1 MARMLS
7 QLPLPLLPPGAAEIA
22 PGVGLLAGE
31 DGGLV
36 AVHGL
41 ATFAWDAGDEAG
53 RRLAAVQLV
62 RLRAASRGQVA
73 EAFGVDPATIWRW
86 DQAAAAAGVAGLV
99 PARRG
104 PKGASKLTPV
114 LAARI
119 AGLDAAGQT
128 LRQIAAATGVST
140 FTVRTALGR
149 VRPGD
154 QAPAAGDAGTAAA
167 DEPLP
172 VLPDPVPRDGE
183 RALARW
189 GLLGEGAEPVFAP
202 GTRYPLA
209 GLLLALPAVEAT
221 GLLEAARQVYGQ
233 LKNGFYGLTAT
244 LLTLVFLALAG
255 EPRAEGAT
263 RVPPAALG
271 RVLGLDRAPEVKTI
285 RRKLGELAAA
295 GKAADLIMAL
305 ARRHAA
311 ARPETLGFL
320 YADGHARVYYGT
332 RTVQKTHIA
341 RLKFPAP
348 ATVETW
354 VTDAGGDPVFMV
366 VAEPSE
372 SLAGELRRLLPQL
385 RQMVGEGRRVTVCF
399 DRGGWSP
406 ALFADITAAGFDLL
420 TWRKGPAPDL
430 PADAFTTITCADDR
444 GREHAYDLAG
454 TTITLTIHD
463 GPRKGQTVSLRQV
476 TRRVPARGGTT
487 RQIHALTSCTDLAA
501 GEVCWRLTS
510 RWREE
515 NYFRYA
521 RTHFALDALDSHAA
535 TPDDPGRLV
544 PNPAKKIAAAQT
556 RHAEI
561 LAAAAQAQRDASLAA
576 LRNPAPGQPV
586 TITNQMINALDAPVE
601 AARRELEAAEDAA
614 AAVPARIR
622 LGEIAPDMVRLEAE
636 VKQITHAIRM
646 AAYNAENALAR
657 ALDGHYA
664 RAGDEAYALIR
675 EALTVSGDI
684 IPGHGELLIRLDPLS
699 APRRT
704 QALAALCGQLTQ
716 AQACYPG
723 TDLILRYEVRPH
735 FGIARNTSLCQES
748 WDRVLGSAKDPDAA
762 RAMLD
767 HGQDIHLRAVEE
779 VGGKEVKRQD
789 PLCLRS
795 QELGP
800 ARPIPAR
807 SRADPGALE
816 DLPHR
821 RRCHRD
827 AEPGKLAVNTAVPP

>member
-1 MARMLS
+1 MMAPMLS

-36 AVHGL
+36 TVHGL

-62 RLRAASRGQVA
+62 RLRAASQGQVA

-86 DQAAAAAGVAGLV
+86 DQAVTSGGVAGLV
-99 PARRG
+99 PGRRG
-104 PKGASKLTPV
+104 PKGASKLTPA

-119 AGLDAAGQT
+119 AQLDAAGQT

-149 VRPGD
+149 VRPGG
-154 QAPAAGDAGTAAA
+154 QAPVAAGQDSLPEQRDGERAAA

-172 VLPDPVPRDGE
+172 VLPDPVSRDGE
-183 RALARW
+183 RVLARW
-189 GLLGEGAEPVFAP
+189 GLLGEGAGPVFAP
-202 GTRYPLA
+202 GARYPLA
-209 GLLLALPAVEAT
+209 GLLLALPALEAT
-221 GLLEAARQVYGQ
+221 GLLEAARQVYGR
-233 LKNGFYGLTAT
+233 LRDGYYGLAAT

-295 GKAADLIMAL
+295 GNAADLIMAL

-311 ARPETLGFL
+311 GRPQALGFL
-320 YADGHARVYYGT
+320 HVDGHARAYYGT
-332 RTVQKTHIA
+332 RDVQKTHLA

-348 ATVETW
+348 ATEETW
-354 VTDAGGDPVFMV
+354 VTDADGEPVFMV
-366 VAEPSE
+366 AAEPSD

-385 RQMVGEGRRVTVCF
+385 RQVVGQGRRVTVCF

-406 ALFADITAAGFDLL
+406 ALFADITEAQFDLL
-420 TWRKGPAPDL
+420 TWRKGSAPDIG
-430 PADAFTTITCADDR
+430 ADAFTTITCADDR
-444 GREHAYDLAG
+444 GREHHYDLAD
-454 TTITLTIHD
+454 TMVTLTIRE
-463 GPRKGQTVSLRQV
+463 GSRKGQTVSLRQV
-476 TRRVPARGGTT
+476 TRRVPARGGGT
-487 RQIHALTSCTDLAA
+487 RQIHALTSRTDLAP

-521 RTHFALDALDSHAA
+521 RTWFALDALDSHAA
-535 TPDDPGRLV
+535 TPDDPGRKV
-544 PNPAKKIAAAQT
+544 PNPAKKTASAQV
-556 RHAEI
+556 RRAEI
-561 LAAAAQAQRDASLAA
+561 LAAAAGAQRDASLAA
-576 LRNPAPGQPV
+576 LRNPPPGQPV
-586 TITNQMINALDAPVE
+586 TITNQMINALDTPVE
-601 AARRELEAAEDAA
+601 AAHRELEAAQDAA

-646 AAYNAENALAR
+646 AAYNAETTLAR
-657 ALDGHYA
+657 ALNGHYA

-675 EALTVSGDI
+675 EALTTSGDI
-684 IPGHGELLIRLDPLS
+684 IPGHGELLIRLDPLT

-704 QALAALCGQLTQ
+704 QALAALCDQLNQ

-723 TDLILRYEVRPH
+723 TDLVLRYEIKPH
-735 FGIARNTSLCQES
+735 PGIA
-748 WDRVLGSAKDPDAA
+748 
-762 RAMLD
+762 
-767 HGQDIHLRAVEE
+767 
-779 VGGKEVKRQD
+779 
-789 PLCLRS
+789 
-795 QELGP
+795 
-800 ARPIPAR
+800 
-807 SRADPGALE
+807 
-816 DLPHR
+816 
-821 RRCHRD
+821 
-827 AEPGKLAVNTAVPP
+827 

>member
-1 MARMLS
+1 MMARMLS

-62 RLRAASRGQVA
+62 RLQAASQGQVA

-86 DQAAAAAGVAGLV
+86 DQALASGGVAGLV
-99 PARRG
+99 PARPG
-104 PKGASKLTPV
+104 PKGASKLTPG

-119 AGLDAAGQT
+119 AGLDAGGQT

-140 FTVRTALGR
+140 FTVRAALGR
-149 VRPGD
+149 VRPGGQGRAGD
-154 QAPAAGDAGTAAA
+154 GDAGQGSVPEQRDGEAAA
-167 DEPLP
+167 AGQPLP

-189 GLLGEGAEPVFAP
+189 GLLGEGAEPVFIP
-202 GTRYPLA
+202 GARYPLA
-209 GLLLALPAVEAT
+209 GLLLALPALEGT
-221 GLLEAARQVYGQ
+221 GLIEAARQVYGR
-233 LKNGFYGLTAT
+233 LRDGYYGLAAT

-295 GKAADLIMAL
+295 GQAADLIMAL

-311 ARPETLGFL
+311 ARPQALGFL
-320 YADGHARVYYGT
+320 YVDGHTRAYYGT
-332 RTVQKTHIA
+332 RAVQKMHIA

-348 ATVETW
+348 ATEETW
-354 VTDAGGDPVFMV
+354 VTSQDGEPVFMV
-366 VAEPSE
+366 AAEPSD

-385 RQMVGEGRRVTVCF
+385 RQVVGEGRRVTVCF

-420 TWRKGPAPDL
+420 TWRKGPAPDVQ
-430 PADAFTTITCADDR
+430 ADEFTTITCADDR

-454 TTITLTIHD
+454 TMVTLTIRE
-463 GPRKGQTVSLRQV
+463 GPRKGQAVSLRQV
-476 TRRVPARGGTT
+476 TRRVPARGGGT
-487 RQIHALTSCTDLAA
+487 RQIHALTSRTDLAA

-535 TPDDPGRLV
+535 TPDDPGRKV
-544 PNPAKKIAAAQT
+544 PNPAKKAAAAQV
-556 RHAEI
+556 RHAEV

-586 TITNQMINALDAPVE
+586 TITNQMINALDLPVE
-601 AARRELEAAEDAA
+601 AAWAELHAAQDAA
-614 AAVPARIR
+614 GAVPARIR
-622 LGEIAPDMVRLEAE
+622 LGELAPDMVRLEAE

-646 AAYNAENALAR
+646 AAYNAETTLAR

-675 EALTVSGDI
+675 EALTASGDI
-684 IPGHGELLIRLDPLS
+684 IPSHGELLIRLDPLT

-704 QALAALCGQLTQ
+704 QALAALCDQLNQ
-716 AQACYPG
+716 AQASYPG
-723 TDLILRYEVRPH
+723 TDLVLRYEVKPH
-735 FGIARNTSLCQES
+735 PGIA
-748 WDRVLGSAKDPDAA
+748 
-762 RAMLD
+762 
-767 HGQDIHLRAVEE
+767 
-779 VGGKEVKRQD
+779 
-789 PLCLRS
+789 
-795 QELGP
+795 
-800 ARPIPAR
+800 
-807 SRADPGALE
+807 
-816 DLPHR
+816 
-821 RRCHRD
+821 
-827 AEPGKLAVNTAVPP
+827 

>member
-1 MARMLS
+1 MLS
-7 QLPLPLLPPGAAEIA
+7 QLPLPLLPAGAAEIA

-62 RLRAASRGQVA
+62 RLRAASHGQVA

-86 DQAAAAAGVAGLV
+86 DQTLAAGGVAGLV

-104 PKGASKLTPV
+104 PKGASKLTPA

-149 VRPGD
+149 VRPGG
-154 QAPAAGDAGTAAA
+154 QAPAGAGDGTGQGSAPEQRDGETAA
-167 DEPLP
+167 EPLP

-189 GLLGEGAEPVFAP
+189 GLLGEGAGPVFTP
-202 GTRYPLA
+202 GARYPLA
-209 GLLLALPAVEAT
+209 GLLLALPALEAT
-221 GLLEAARQVYGQ
+221 GLLDAARQVYGR
-233 LKNGFYGLTAT
+233 LKDGYYGLAAT

-295 GKAADLIMAL
+295 GKAADLIMTL
-305 ARRHAA
+305 ARRRAA

-320 YADGHARVYYGT
+320 HVDGHARAYYGT
-332 RTVQKTHIA
+332 RTVQKTHLA

-348 ATVETW
+348 ATEETW
-354 VTDAGGDPVFMV
+354 VTDQDGEPVFMV
-366 VAEPSE
+366 VAEPSD
-372 SLAGELRRLLPQL
+372 SLAGELRRLLPKL
-385 RQMVGEGRRVTVCF
+385 RQVVGDGRRVTVCF

-430 PADAFTTITCADDR
+430 PAGTFTTITCTDDR
-444 GREHAYDLAG
+444 GREHEYDLAD
-454 TTITLTIHD
+454 TTITLTIRD

-476 TRRVPARGGTT
+476 TRRVPARGGGT
-487 RQIHALTSCTDLAA
+487 RQIHALTSRQDLAA

-535 TPDDPGRLV
+535 APDDPDRKV
-544 PNPAKKIAAAQT
+544 PNPARKAAAAQA

-586 TITNQMINALDAPVE
+586 TITNQMINALDTPAE
-601 AARRELEAAEDAA
+601 AAWAEFHAAQDAA

-646 AAYNAENALAR
+646 AAYNAETLLAR
-657 ALDGHYA
+657 GLDGHYA
-664 RAGDEAYALIR
+664 RAGDEACALIR
-675 EALTVSGDI
+675 EALTTSGDI
-684 IPGHGELLIRLDPLS
+684 CPGNGQLLIRLDPLT

-704 QALAALCGQLTQ
+704 RALTALCHQLSQ
-716 AQACYPG
+716 AQASYPG
-723 TDLILRYEVRPH
+723 TDLVLRYEVKPH
-735 FGIARNTSLCQES
+735 PGIA
-748 WDRVLGSAKDPDAA
+748 
-762 RAMLD
+762 
-767 HGQDIHLRAVEE
+767 
-779 VGGKEVKRQD
+779 
-789 PLCLRS
+789 
-795 QELGP
+795 
-800 ARPIPAR
+800 
-807 SRADPGALE
+807 
-816 DLPHR
+816 
-821 RRCHRD
+821 
-827 AEPGKLAVNTAVPP
+827 